1 MLSQAALLIV
11 LALTATCQLA
21 GQENTASGVRA
32 RIIGTWELISTTEY
46 MADGSKRPYQD
57 VGPNGKGFLIYTADG
72 HMCAAGMNPDRP
84 AWKDVNHPT
93 DAEKLHAMDGFFS
106 YCGRY
111 EIDSASNT
119 IYHYPEV
126 ALEPGFVGTKQ
137 KRPYKLDGEILTFSD
152 KDTSPGVERYA
163 ISWRKMK
170 SMEARASPSR
180 SRATDQGQLK

>member
-1 MLSQAALLIV
+1 MIRQASLVIA
-11 LALTATCQLA
+11 LALTVVCPRAA
-21 GQENTASGVRA
+21 VWQEDSASSVRA
-32 RIIGTWELISTTEY
+32 RIVGTWELVSTTEY

-57 VGPNGKGFLIYTADG
+57 VGPHGKGFLIYTADG

-84 AWKDVNHPT
+84 AWKDVNKPT
-93 DAEKLHAMDGFFS
+93 DAEKLLAMDTFFS

-111 EIDSASNT
+111 EIDISNRT

-137 KRPYKLDGEILTFSD
+137 KRPYKFDGEILTFSD

-163 ISWRKMK
+163 ISWKKM
-170 SMEARASPSR
+170 R
-180 SRATDQGQLK
+180 QL